1 LQSPYWRTHGF
12 APRQAVEKKWQRDVD
27 FRKPRSSFRYQA
39 GEAGS
44 SQSLTRGTTPMT
56 IHFKTPL
63 GLRVVV
69 AALVAATMGLPGGL
83 SQAAESAGPA
93 AVAPIAG
100 PPAGAYKLDKAH
112 ASLVLRANHMGFSTY
127 TTRFSRFD
135 ADLTLDPRNLS
146 AARVVTTIDASSFEM
161 DAAPQMCVDIMKGPQ
176 MLDTAKFPQ
185 IVFKSEK
192 IRMTG
197 AKSMEISGTL
207 TLHGVTRPTVLVA
220 TYNGGYAGMPNLD
233 PQARVGF
240 SAHGS
245 FKRSDFG
252 IAYGVPAPGTTV
264 GVGDSID
271 FSIEAEFTGPPL
283 AAPAAQTH

>member
-1 LQSPYWRTHGF
+1 MTVHFNMPL
-12 APRQAVEKKWQRDVD
+12 VD
-27 FRKPRSSFRYQA
+27 SGICVKYTK
-39 GEAGS
+39 
-44 SQSLTRGTTPMT
+44 LT
-56 IHFKTPL
+56 
-63 GLRVVV
+63 GLRALV
-69 AALVAATMGLPGGL
+69 AAVIAATMGLHGGL
-83 SQAAESAGPA
+83 SQAAAEKSGPPA
-93 AVAPIAG
+93 TAPVG
-100 PPAGAYKLDKAH
+100 TPPAGAYKLDKSH
-112 ASLVLRANHMGFSTY
+112 ASLILRASHLGFSTY

-135 ADLTLDPRNLS
+135 AELKLDPRNLS
-146 AARVVTTIDASSFEM
+146 AASVVTTIDASSFEM
-161 DAAPQMCVDIMKGPQ
+161 DAAPQFCIDVVKGPQ

-207 TLHGVTRPTVLVA
+207 TLHGVTRPTVLVG
-220 TYNGGYAGMPNLD
+220 TYNGGYAGWPGLD

-252 IAYGVPAPGTTV
+252 IAYGVPAPGTTM

-283 AAPAAQTH
+283 AGAAAQTH

>member
-1 LQSPYWRTHGF
+1 
-12 APRQAVEKKWQRDVD
+12 
-27 FRKPRSSFRYQA
+27 
-39 GEAGS
+39 
-44 SQSLTRGTTPMT
+44 MT
-56 IHFKTPL
+56 IRLNTPPVRS
-63 GLRVVV
+63 GLRMKRTTLAELRVLVTG
-69 AALVAATMGLPGGL
+69 LVAATLGLHSGLPH
-83 SQAAESAGPA
+83 AAESTAPPA
-93 AVAPIAG
+93 MAPTAA
-100 PPAGAYKLDKAH
+100 PPAGAYKLDKSH
-112 ASLVLRANHMGFSTY
+112 ASLILRASHMGFSTY

-146 AARVVTTIDASSFEM
+146 ASKVVTTIDASSFEM
-161 DAAPQMCVDIMKGPQ
+161 DAAPQMCLDIMKGPQ

-185 IVFKSEK
+185 IVFKSEM

-220 TYNGGYAGMPNLD
+220 TYNGGYAGMPNMD

-240 SAHGS
+240 SARGS

-252 IAYGVPAPGTTV
+252 IAYGVPAPGTTL
-264 GVGDSID
+264 GVGDLID

-283 AAPAAQTH
+283 ATPAAQTH

>member
-1 LQSPYWRTHGF
+1 
-12 APRQAVEKKWQRDVD
+12 
-27 FRKPRSSFRYQA
+27 
-39 GEAGS
+39 
-44 SQSLTRGTTPMT
+44 MT
-56 IHFKTPL
+56 IHFNTAPVRTDTRAKRTNL
-63 GLRVVV
+63 AEFVLV
-69 AALVAATMGLPGGL
+69 AALVAATPGLHSEL
-83 SQAAESAGPA
+83 SRAAESAGPPAMA
-93 AVAPIAG
+93 A
-100 PPAGAYKLDKAH
+100 PPAGTYKLDKSH

-135 ADLTLDPRNLS
+135 ADLTLDPQNLS
-146 AARVVTTIDASSFEM
+146 ASKVVTTIDASSFEM
-161 DAAPQMCVDIMKGPQ
+161 DAAPQMCLDIMKGPK
-176 MLDTAKFPQ
+176 MLDIAKYPQ

-197 AKSMEISGTL
+197 AKSMEIFGSL

-220 TYNGGYAGMPNLD
+220 TYNGGYAGMPNMD

-252 IAYGVPAPGTTV
+252 ITFGVPAPGTTQ
-264 GVGDSID
+264 GVGDLID

-283 AAPAAQTH
+283 ATPAAPTH

>member
-1 LQSPYWRTHGF
+1 
-12 APRQAVEKKWQRDVD
+12 
-27 FRKPRSSFRYQA
+27 
-39 GEAGS
+39 
-44 SQSLTRGTTPMT
+44 MT
-56 IHFKTPL
+56 VHFNTPL
-63 GLRVVV
+63 VHSGIRAKRTNLAGLRVLV
-69 AALVAATMGLPGGL
+69 AALVFAPMGLHSGL
-83 SQAAESAGPA
+83 SQAADSAALPA
-93 AVAPIAG
+93 PVSMGA
-100 PPAGAYKLDKAH
+100 PPAGAYKLDKSH
-112 ASLVLRANHMGFSTY
+112 ASLILRASHMGFSTY

-135 ADLTLDPRNLS
+135 ADLKLDPRNL
-146 AARVVTTIDASSFEM
+146 AASSVVTTIDASSFEM
-161 DAAPQMCVDIMKGPQ
+161 DAAPQMCIDIMKGPQ

-220 TYNGGYAGMPNLD
+220 TFNGGYAGMPQMD

-252 IAYGVPAPGTTV
+252 IAFGMPAPGTTI

-283 AAPAAQTH
+283 AGASSQRH